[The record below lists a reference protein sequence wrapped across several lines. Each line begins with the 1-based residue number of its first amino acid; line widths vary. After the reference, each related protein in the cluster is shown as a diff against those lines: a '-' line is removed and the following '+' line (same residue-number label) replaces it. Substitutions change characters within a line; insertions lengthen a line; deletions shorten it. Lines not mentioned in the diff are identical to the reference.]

1 MRDDQI
7 SRDYEE
13 ETGVQILDCFADRNP
28 SESPMV
34 IVAGHAPFT
43 WGDSAAKSVYHA
55 VLLEE
60 IARMAYLTKT
70 LSPNIAS
77 LKQELID
84 KHYLRKHGKDA
95 YYGQDK

>member
-1 MRDDQI
+1 
-7 SRDYEE
+7 
-13 ETGVQILDCFADRNP
+13 
-28 SESPMV
+28 MV

-43 WGDSAAKSVYHA
+43 WGANAAKSVYHA

-70 LSPNIAS
+70 LSPGINQ

-95 YYGQDK
+95 YYGQSK